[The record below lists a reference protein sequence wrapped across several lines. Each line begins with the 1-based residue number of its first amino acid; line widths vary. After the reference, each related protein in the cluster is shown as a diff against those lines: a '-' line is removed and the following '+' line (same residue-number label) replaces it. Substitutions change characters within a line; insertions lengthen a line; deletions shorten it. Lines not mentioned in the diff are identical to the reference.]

1 MSSLESLECVTLLSE
16 PVEIIG
22 SHKTSVW
29 HGSVLSSSSNV
40 EKYAYIKILPI
51 QQLISESICAV
62 LGRAIGL
69 PIPKPFLVMI
79 RKNSFEDKQWEKVVQ
94 QQNLIFVNEN
104 KDACLAFA
112 SEDEGHPSF
121 SKITLK
127 DINEFR
133 NWVQLKDCI
142 LFDEWIANPDRH
154 LGNILYEG
162 QGKFSLIDHSH
173 ALTSPNWQPYLLKQN
188 FDKLVGNYL
197 LDNLKNDLAEI
208 ERYQWRKYTYQW
220 IKNNQHF
227 IINNVISA
235 ARLELYADNEQ
246 IEAVDVFISNRLNY
260 IGTFITGR
268 LNIPELDSLRK
279 EA

>member
-29 HGSVLSSSSNV
+29 HGSILSSNSV

-69 PIPKPFLVMI
+69 PIPKPFLVMT

-104 KDACLAFA
+104 KDAFLAFA

-121 SKITLK
+121 SKITLP

-133 NWVQLKDCI
+133 NWIQLKDCI

-162 QGKFSLIDHSH
+162 KGKFSLIDHSH

-208 ERYQWRKYTYQW
+208 ERYQWRKYAYQW
-220 IKNNQHF
+220 VKNNQHF

-246 IEAVDVFISNRLNY
+246 IEAVDVFISNRLKY
-260 IGTFITGR
+260 IGTFVAKR
-268 LNIPELDSLRK
+268 LGILDLDSLRK